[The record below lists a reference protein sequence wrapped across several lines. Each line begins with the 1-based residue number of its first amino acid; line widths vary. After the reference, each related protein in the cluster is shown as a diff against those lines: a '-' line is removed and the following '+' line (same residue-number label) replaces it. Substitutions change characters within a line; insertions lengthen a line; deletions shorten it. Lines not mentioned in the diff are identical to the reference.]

1 MEIQKRSILLVMI
14 ALLLSMVL
22 AACGG
27 STAVPEETAASSD
40 SSEASSDS
48 GGEET
53 AVAGSEAD
61 APATEGEAVTIKY
74 GLWDSNQLPAYE
86 QCATDFMAL
95 NPNITINI
103 TQQGWDDYWNGIQ
116 TGMVSGTAP
125 DVFTN
130 HLAKYP
136 EFAAKGQLVDIQ
148 PFVERDNVD
157 TSIYLGELADL
168 WGRDGKRFGLPKD
181 WDTIAVV
188 YNKELLAAAG
198 VTEEE
203 LNNATWDAQTGGT
216 FQEILA
222 KLTVDAN
229 GNNALSPD
237 FDSSNI
243 DVYGIAFPYSG
254 GAYGQTQ
261 WSMFTAS
268 NGWQFN
274 DGLYDTKYN
283 YEDPKFIETIQWYVD
298 MSQVEHVAAPF
309 ADISSLGGD
318 ALMIAGDVAMTTQG
332 SWMIGYYAAN
342 APFEVG
348 FARLP
353 IGPEGRKS
361 MFNGLADSIWTGTEH
376 VEQSW
381 QWVKYLASPACLNVV
396 GEFGVVFPSIESGV
410 DKALAAYEERG
421 LDVSAFTL
429 QALEPDGTFLFPVT
443 DHASE
448 ITSIMTEAMDAIAL
462 GQVTAAEALPAADAE
477 VDGLFK

>member
-1 MEIQKRSILLVMI
+1 MKIQKRSILWVMI
-14 ALLLSMVL
+14 ALLLSLVL

-27 STAVPEETAASSD
+27 STAVSTD
-40 SSEASSDS
+40 SSAASSDS
-48 GGEET
+48 GGDT
-53 AVAGSEAD
+53 AVDSSGTS
-61 APATEGEAVTIKY
+61 GEAVTNEY
-74 GLWDSNQLPAYE
+74 VLWDANQLPAYE

-95 NPNITINI
+95 NSNITVNI

-136 EFAAKGQLVDIQ
+136 EFAAKNQLVDIQ
-148 PFVERDNVD
+148 PLVERDSVD

-188 YNKELLAAAG
+188 YNKEMLAAAG

-222 KLTVDAN
+222 KLTLDAN

-237 FDSSNI
+237 FDSSKV

-298 MSQVEHVAAPF
+298 MSLVEHVAVPF
-309 ADISSLGGD
+309 EDIASLGGD
-318 ALMIAGDVAMTTQG
+318 ALMIASDVAMTTQG

-361 MFNGLADSIWTGTEH
+361 MFNGLADSIWTGTKH
-376 VEQSW
+376 VEESW

-410 DKALAAYEERG
+410 NNALAAFEGRG
-421 LDVSAFTL
+421 LDVSAFTE

-448 ITSIMTEAMDAIAL
+448 IASIMTEVMDAIAL
-462 GQVTAAEALPAADAE
+462 GQVTAAAALPAADAE

>member
-1 MEIQKRSILLVMI
+1 MEMQKRSILLVLL
-14 ALLLSMVL
+14 ALLLSLAL

-27 STAVPEETAASSD
+27 STADSEDTAVSSESSSESGEADTAVD
-40 SSEASSDS
+40 SSEASS
-48 GGEET
+48 
-53 AVAGSEAD
+53 SED
-61 APATEGEAVTIKY
+61 AVTVEY
-74 GLWDSNQLPAYE
+74 ALWDANQLPAYE
-86 QCATDFMAL
+86 QCASDFMAL

-136 EFAAKGQLVDIQ
+136 EFAAKDQLVDIQ
-148 PFVERDNVD
+148 PFVERDSVD

-188 YNKELLAAAG
+188 YNKDLLAAAG

-222 KLTVDAN
+222 KLSLDAN

-237 FDSSNI
+237 FDPEN
-243 DVYGIAFPYSG
+243 VETYGIAFPYSG

-261 WSMFTAS
+261 WSMFAVS

-283 YEDPKFIETIQWYVD
+283 YEDPKFIETIQWYAD
-298 MSQVEHVAAPF
+298 MSLVNHVAAPF
-309 ADISSLGGD
+309 EDISSLGGD
-318 ALMIAGDVAMTTQG
+318 ALFVAGDVAMTTQG
-332 SWMIGYYAAN
+332 SWMIGYFSSN

-376 VEQSW
+376 VEESW
-381 QWVKYLASPACLNVV
+381 QWVKYLASPACLDVV
-396 GEFGVVFPSIESGV
+396 GDFGVVFPSVESGV

-421 LDVSAFTL
+421 LDVSAFTE

-462 GQVTAAEALPAADAE
+462 GQVTAVDALPAADAE